1 MTTPLVLRDHADGVT
16 TLTLNAPETINALSE
31 AMMDALSAQ
40 LDAIAQDSAVR
51 VVILR
56 GAGKHFCAGHN
67 LKEMTSHR
75 GDEDGGAAYFH
86 NLFRR
91 CSRMMLQLTELP
103 QPVIAEVTGIATAA
117 GCQLVASC
125 DLAVAASDAR
135 FATSGVNIG
144 LFCATPMVA
153 LSRNVSAKPALAM
166 LLTGDFVSADH
177 ARSIGLINE
186 VAEPDQIAETT
197 MALAK
202 HIASKSPM
210 AIRIGKQAFYAQG
223 TLGSEEAYELAAR
236 AMADNMM
243 ACDAEAGIQAFID
256 KQPMPPWEG
265 K

>member
-1 MTTPLVLRDHADGVT
+1 MSTEWVLRNNVDGVA

-31 AMMDALSAQ
+31 AVMNALSDQ
-40 LDAIAQDSAVR
+40 LSAIASDDSVR

-67 LKEMTSHR
+67 LKEMTAHR
-75 GDEDGGAAYFH
+75 QDSDGGAAYFH
-86 NLFRR
+86 DLFQR
-91 CSRMMLQLTELP
+91 CSSMMLQITELP

-125 DLAVAASDAR
+125 DLAVASSEAR

-153 LSRNVSAKPALAM
+153 LSRNVPTKQGLAM
-166 LLTGDFVSADH
+166 LLTGDFVSAQQ
-177 ARSIGLINE
+177 ALSMGLVNE
-186 VAEPDQIAETT
+186 VVEPERVAETT
-197 MALAK
+197 LALANT
-202 HIASKSPM
+202 IASKSPV
-210 AIRIGKQAFYAQG
+210 AIRMGKRAFYAQASM
-223 TLGSEEAYELAAR
+223 TREQAYELAAR
-236 AMADNMM
+236 TMAENMM
-243 ACDAEAGIQAFID
+243 ARDAEAGIQAFID

>member
-1 MTTPLVLRDHADGVT
+1 MTTPLVLRSDADGIA

-40 LDAIAQDSAVR
+40 LDAIGNDGSVR

-75 GDEDGGAAYFH
+75 EDSDGGAAYFH
-86 NLFRR
+86 NLFKR

-103 QPVIAEVTGIATAA
+103 QPVIAEVSGIATAA

-125 DLAVAASDAR
+125 DLAVASSDAR

-153 LSRNVSAKPALAM
+153 LTRNVPAKQGLAM

-177 ARSIGLINE
+177 ALSIGLIND
-186 VAEPDQIAETT
+186 VAEPDQLADTT
-197 MALAK
+197 MALATT
-202 HIASKSPM
+202 IASKSPV
-210 AIRIGKQAFYAQG
+210 AIRIGKQAFYAQA
-223 TLGSEEAYELAAR
+223 TLDRKQAYELAAR

-243 ACDAEAGIQAFID
+243 ACDAQAGIQAVID